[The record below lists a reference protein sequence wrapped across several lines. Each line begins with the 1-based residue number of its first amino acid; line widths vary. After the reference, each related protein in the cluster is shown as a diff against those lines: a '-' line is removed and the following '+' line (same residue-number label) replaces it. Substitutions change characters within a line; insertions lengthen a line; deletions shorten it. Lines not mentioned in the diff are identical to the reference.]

1 MLLNVGTLRSK
12 ELDSLP
18 TQEHHRTEF
27 YEVYRR
33 EAKEYDRDFIK
44 KYDEDLNT
52 TLVFVCFLCS
62 SCL

>member
-1 MLLNVGTLRSK
+1 MLSIVGTLLSK
-12 ELDSLP
+12 KPNSLP
-18 TQEHHRTEF
+18 TQEDYRTGF